1 MALRH
6 KRSQEDQMVKHRL
19 SAAWVALFCLGA
31 LASPAAACDDKSRCE
46 VKDGF
51 YLVRPPAGWDGKS
64 PLPTAV
70 FFHGYHGSAPD
81 VMKDEGLGR
90 TLSDLGVMLVAPN
103 GNDTTWNF
111 PGLQQGGRN
120 DFAFVNAVLDDV
132 EKRFPVDRRRLFAT
146 GFSVGG
152 SMTWNIAC
160 QMGGRFAAYAPIA
173 GAFWDPLPTAC
184 PGAPFSLR
192 HVHGTA
198 DNTVPMKGRWV
209 GKGRFK
215 QGDVLES
222 MNRLRQFDGCPE
234 EPTATQAD
242 GAMVCRT
249 WSAKACRS
257 GRELVLCLHPGEH
270 EIDPAWVADGYRWVD
285 SLARAGAQPASIA
298 TTTPPAAATQAN

>member
-1 MALRH
+1 MRTGSRRASVLRMAMRH
-6 KRSQEDQMVKHRL
+6 KGMREVRMLVHRL
-19 SAAWVALFCLGA
+19 SAACCAALLGLCMMA
-31 LASPAAACDDKSRCE
+31 GPASACDDKTRCE
-46 VKDGF
+46 VKEGF

-70 FFHGYHGSAPD
+70 FFHGYHGSAED

-90 TLSDLGVMLVAPN
+90 TLSELGVMLVAPN
-103 GNDTTWNF
+103 GNNTTWSF
-111 PGLQQGGRN
+111 PGVQQDGRD

-132 EKRFPVDRRRLFAT
+132 EKRFSVDRRRLFAT

-160 QMGGRFAAYAPIA
+160 KMGGRFAAYAPVA

-209 GKGRFK
+209 GIGRFK

-222 MNRLRQFDGCPE
+222 MNRLRQFDG
-234 EPTATQAD
+234 
-242 GAMVCRT
+242 
-249 WSAKACRS
+249 
-257 GRELVLCLHPGEH
+257 
-270 EIDPAWVADGYRWVD
+270 
-285 SLARAGAQPASIA
+285 
-298 TTTPPAAATQAN
+298 

>member
-1 MALRH
+1 MRI
-6 KRSQEDQMVKHRL
+6 DRL
-19 SAAWVALFCLGA
+19 LAAGGFALFA
-31 LASPAAACDDKSRCE
+31 FASLAGPASACDDKTRCE
-46 VKDGF
+46 VKNGF
-51 YLVRPPAGWDGKS
+51 YLVRPPAGWDGKA

-70 FFHGYHGSAPD
+70 FFHGYRGSAED

-103 GNDTTWNF
+103 GKDTSWNF
-111 PGLQQGGRN
+111 SGAPPTNRD
-120 DFAFVNAVLDDV
+120 DFAFVTAVLDDV
-132 EKRFPVDRRRLFAT
+132 EKRFPVDRQRLFAT

-160 QMGGRFAAYAPIA
+160 QMGGRFAAFAPVA

-192 HVHGTA
+192 HVHGLT
-198 DNTVPMKGRWV
+198 DGTVPMKGRVV
-209 GKGRFK
+209 GHGRFK

-222 MNRLRQFDGCPE
+222 MHRLRQFDGCPE
-234 EPTATQAD
+234 EPTATQSD
-242 GAMVCRT
+242 NGMVCRT
-249 WSAKACRS
+249 WSAKACSS

-285 SLARAGAQPASIA
+285 LLAKTGAAPASVA
-298 TTTPPAAATQAN
+298 KSAAPTNTQAN